1 MVEVV
6 VLTELIT
13 VVLVE
18 MGVLAEAEVEV
29 EVEEAFIKA
38 EA

>member
-1 MVEVV
+1 
-6 VLTELIT
+6 
-13 VVLVE
+13 

-38 EA
+38 VEQVEQVALLD